1 MAHEL
6 NFTNGTADFF
16 EVGAIRTAWHGF
28 GKHFTTPLTYEEA
41 IIEAN
46 LDYEVVKNPTFIQVA
61 DGEFIQS
68 RKAFVTRR
76 LDTGAELGSV
86 GDDYAVV
93 QNHEAFEALKPLVD
107 DGLVLI
113 ETAGVLREGADAWML
128 VRWNLDRMSDI
139 VKDIFAAE
147 VLPFS
152 LVSTN
157 HSGRRGILIGDT
169 PVRIVCANT
178 LGAAENGRQSRLV
191 TIRHTDNARKRLVEE
206 AERLWVG
213 VGERYERIAAQYATL
228 KACTLSE
235 EDFNSLV
242 LDVAVP
248 DPSASPKFNPDART
262 ADLVLRRYEEKRITI
277 SRLWTEGK
285 GHQGDHSAWEAY
297 NGVVEAIDHN
307 ASLWPGKGGAWRAA
321 SMMDGVLA
329 QTKNAVLDNLV
340 SFAPEATN

>member
-76 LDTGAELGSV
+76 LDTGAEL
-86 GDDYAVV
+86 
-93 QNHEAFEALKPLVD
+93 
-107 DGLVLI
+107 GLVLI

-329 QTKNAVLDNLV
+329 QAKNAVLDNLV
-340 SFAPEATN
+340 SFAQEATN